1 MKKKEDNYYF
11 INPKKTEYN
20 ILSIENGELKVNKN
34 MSKDSEIFKLI
45 DIIDDND
52 NIENYSFSSDIS
64 QFNSYIEE
72 IKGINNNSNSSIKI
86 DDEVKSISI

>member
-1 MKKKEDNYYF
+1 M
-11 INPKKTEYN
+11 
-20 ILSIENGELKVNKN
+20 SIENGELKVNK
-34 MSKDSEIFKLI
+34 SKPEDSEIFKLI
-45 DIIDDND
+45 DIADDD
-52 NIENYSFSSDIS
+52 NIENCSFSSDIS